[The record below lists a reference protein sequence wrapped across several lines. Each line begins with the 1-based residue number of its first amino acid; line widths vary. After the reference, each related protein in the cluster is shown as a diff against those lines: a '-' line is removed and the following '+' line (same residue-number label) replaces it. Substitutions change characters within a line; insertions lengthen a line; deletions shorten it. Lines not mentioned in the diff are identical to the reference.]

1 MPKLIEN
8 IRAQLLTEAQRQ
20 VAERG
25 FAKTTIRSVAEA
37 CGIAV
42 GTVYNYF
49 PSKEM
54 LVATILAE
62 AWEKCL
68 SQIEAQDLTGPKCRL
83 RGIYDGLLG
92 FLECHGA
99 VFADEEAE
107 KTFASVFPARHQ
119 MLREQLSALAEPVCS
134 DAPGT
139 EAGFAARFAA
149 EALLTWAVEGVPFE
163 QLWPYLSAAVSEPS
177 GEGSAS

>member
-8 IRAQLLTEAQRQ
+8 VRTQLLQEAQRQ

-25 FAKTTIRSVAEA
+25 YAKTTIRSVAEA

-54 LVATILAE
+54 LIASIMAD
-62 AWEKCL
+62 AWNQCL
-68 SQIEAQDLTGPKCRL
+68 SQIEVRDSANPRSFLQE
-83 RGIYDGLLG
+83 IYDVLRR
-92 FLECHGA
+92 FSEHHREI
-99 VFADEEAE
+99 FADEEAE

-119 MLREQLSALAEPVCS
+119 MLREQLAALAAPACS

-139 EAGFAARFAA
+139 EAGFAARFVA
-149 EALLTWAVEGVPFE
+149 EALLTWAVEGAPFE
-163 QLWPYLSAAVSEPS
+163 QLWPYLSAAVSEAS
-177 GEGSAS
+177 REESAS